1 MKNSG
6 LRKQIGP
13 GVGNSPTG
21 GGGRNFS
28 RTEAGL

>member
-13 GVGNSPTG
+13 GVGNSPTC

-28 RTEAGL
+28 RTEARL